1 MEEVDLLAE
10 NIIKIEEI
18 KEEPVDEKE
27 DYCWNSIVKDEPST
41 IQHSVKEEDDK
52 HDEELDPPFAVF
64 VQPTEKQEGAVEET
78 KVWISCRPTFTG

>member
-27 DYCWNSIVKDEPST
+27 DYCWNSI
-41 IQHSVKEEDDK
+41 
-52 HDEELDPPFAVF
+52 EELDPPFAVF